1 MGFAD
6 AVAEAIFG
14 FFGDLMEGIAE
25 ELSTSMTDELIK
37 PLLWVPNP
45 YDSVSA
51 GNAWTGVFEISMVL
65 LPIAIAL
72 SLIAWPFSENREGG
86 LMEIAVRTVMVI
98 FFVGISQP
106 AWGFA
111 VDATNAVT
119 LAILDLDPGAGG
131 VNYGFG
137 SDPLGTSA
145 TISVWPLKFAVS
157 VLAAILSAVSI
168 FLSIFFL
175 LLRWFMVW
183 MTYIGTPLYAVIWFL
198 GGRGPLK
205 TIGDVGA
212 TYMRMGV
219 FALLGGPIIA
229 ILVLTFQVFEHGGI
243 LQTMGNR
250 VFGNIGLLFAELALM
265 ILFPVVLIFAVWKL
279 TSWAGR
285 PLGVGDAASA
295 AALTVTALA
304 GGAVV
309 GAVGTGSSVA
319 GSAAGS
325 TGGGAAAGRSAGRSA
340 GRAVGSTSKSAT
352 SGATGAASVS
362 PGSGGSG
369 LAARVGPR
377 AKNWTQRQ
385 SQRVGGA
392 VGGFDQRITA
402 ASGNLSAAKADAEY
416 ATAKTN
422 FINKSVN
429 SQTLDLDEANEFEV
443 IPEAPAE
450 GAEAT
455 VYTDEET
462 GAMKALYQGE
472 SGEDQTVNISE
483 QARVTGDEKQR
494 ADERTQASEAS
505 VKRLERAK
513 TVAGYG
519 KSGTKAT
526 AKTGV
531 KVAATTAKLGGPA
544 LVAGAGGN
552 SYYAYSAAKKASEPL
567 INPNG
572 GSESQNPNRSLDEFR

>member
-1 MGFAD
+1 
-6 AVAEAIFG
+6 
-14 FFGDLMEGIAE
+14 
-25 ELSTSMTDELIK
+25 
-37 PLLWVPNP
+37 
-45 YDSVSA
+45 
-51 GNAWTGVFEISMVL
+51 MVL

-72 SLIAWPFSENREGG
+72 SLIAWPFSEDREGG
-86 LMEIAVRTVMVI
+86 LMEIAVRAVMVI

-106 AWGFA
+106 TWGFA

-145 TISVWPLKFAVS
+145 TISVWPMKFAVS
-157 VLAAILSAVSI
+157 VIAAILSAISI

-183 MTYIGTPLYAVIWFL
+183 MTYIGTPLYAVIWFI

-205 TIGDVGA
+205 TVGDVGA

-319 GSAAGS
+319 GSAAGG
-325 TGGGAAAGRSAGRSA
+325 TGGGAAGGSATRAAGSA
-340 GRAVGSTSKSAT
+340 SKRAT
-352 SGATGAASVS
+352 SGGASASSVS
-362 PGSGGSG
+362 SGAGGSG

-385 SQRVGGA
+385 TQRVGDA
-392 VGGFDQRITA
+392 VGGFDQRISA
-402 ASGNLSAAKADAEY
+402 ASEDLSAANADATQ
-416 ATAKTN
+416 ATAKNN

-429 SQTLDLDEANEFEV
+429 SQTLDLDEANEFQV
-443 IPEAPAE
+443 IPETPAE
-450 GAEAT
+450 GTEAT
-455 VYTDEET
+455 IYTDEKT
-462 GAMKALYQGE
+462 GATMASYQGD
-472 SGEDQTVNISE
+472 SGQDHTVNLSE

-494 ADERTQASEAS
+494 ADERAQAVKHRSGDCNAPRS
-505 VKRLERAK
+505 LQDTGTPARKRLRKPVLEWLRP
-513 TVAGYG
+513 
-519 KSGTKAT
+519 
-526 AKTGV
+526 
-531 KVAATTAKLGGPA
+531 LR
-544 LVAGAGGN
+544 N
-552 SYYAYSAAKKASEPL
+552 SAVL
-567 INPNG
+567 
-572 GSESQNPNRSLDEFR
+572 L